1 MKLEVCCGSYQD
13 CLAAAA
19 GKASRIE
26 LNSALFMGGLT
37 PNAATVRLAKETVKL
52 PIVCMVRPRGAGFC
66 YNETE
71 VKEMFAMAK
80 DLLDAGSDGLAFG
93 FLTEDARIDVELT
106 HQMVELIHSYQKE
119 AVFHRAFDCVKDAK
133 EAIETLIDL
142 HVDRILTSGL
152 ENSAPAGKA
161 CIKDLVATY
170 GNRIEILA
178 GAGINPTNVA
188 DFVKETGV
196 GQVHSSA
203 KTWYIDPTTSTE
215 KVTYA
220 YHNADDYD
228 GVCVETVKA
237 LVENL
242 GGVECID

>member
-1 MKLEVCCGSYQD
+1 MKLEICCGSYQD
-13 CLAAAA
+13 CLAAYE
-19 GKASRIE
+19 GGASRIE

-37 PNAATVRLAKETVKL
+37 PNAATVRLAKETVKI

-66 YNETE
+66 YNEKE
-71 VKEMFAMAK
+71 VAEMFAQAQ

-93 FLTEDARIDVELT
+93 FLTDAAAIDVELT
-106 HQMVELIHSYQKE
+106 KKMVDLIHSYKKE

-133 EAIETLIDL
+133 AAIEVLIEL
-142 HVDRILTSGL
+142 GVDRILTSGL
-152 ENSAPAGKA
+152 ENSAPAGKE
-161 CIKDLVATY
+161 CIQSLVSEY
-170 GNRIEILA
+170 GSRIQLLA
-178 GAGINPTNVA
+178 GAGINPGNVA
-188 DFVKETGV
+188 NFVKETGV

-203 KTWYIDPTTSTE
+203 KTWFIDPTTSTE

-228 GVCVETVKA
+228 GVNVETVKA
-237 LVENL
+237 LVANL